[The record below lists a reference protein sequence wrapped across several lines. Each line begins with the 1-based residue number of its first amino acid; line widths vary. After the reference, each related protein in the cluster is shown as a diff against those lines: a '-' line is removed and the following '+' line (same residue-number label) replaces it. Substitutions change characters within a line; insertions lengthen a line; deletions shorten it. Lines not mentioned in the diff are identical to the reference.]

1 MERSLEQKKSEI
13 SITDVNRVYA
23 ETMGLLGS
31 MQVKGNVDIEKE
43 LIRIMNDNEMSLEN
57 KFNSI
62 KTTHKEVFNMIHG
75 DGRSSDYR

>member
-1 MERSLEQKKSEI
+1 METSSEPKKPEI
-13 SITDVNRVYA
+13 SIADVNTVYA

-43 LIRIMNDNEMSLEN
+43 LIRIMNDNEMSLED
-57 KFNSI
+57 KYISI
-62 KTTHKEVFNMIHG
+62 KNTHQQVFNMIHG